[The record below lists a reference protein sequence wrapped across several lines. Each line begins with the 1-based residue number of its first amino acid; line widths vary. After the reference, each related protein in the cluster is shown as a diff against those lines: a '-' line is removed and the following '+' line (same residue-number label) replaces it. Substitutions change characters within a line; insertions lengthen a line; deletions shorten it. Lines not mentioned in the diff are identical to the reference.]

1 VGETIDGSPTEF
13 LVYEEAIARLSEPLN
28 TLTRGGLSEAYAGRT
43 MWEDVSKETFERFVQ
58 FAYTGDYSIP
68 ATREWDKSPEPQ
80 NGESDALHDPSGA
93 STTVE
98 SRVEELQIG
107 LGTDKKS
114 KRDKKKG
121 KDIGNMFDDWGA
133 SFPQAVA
140 EPKPD
145 FLSIQCPLLAPRN
158 IHLAKCEPAEF
169 EPDRSYSDVFFAH
182 ASLYVLGNLWLIYT
196 LKALAIYKLHK
207 TLCIF
212 KLDGKNVADIVD
224 LARYAYREEGQGS
237 GDEIGR
243 LREIVCHY
251 LAVHATVLSAHAVF
265 MDLIEEGG
273 PFARDFVKFA
283 VQRRGVN
290 MSLC

>member
-1 VGETIDGSPTEF
+1 
-13 LVYEEAIARLSEPLN
+13 
-28 TLTRGGLSEAYAGRT
+28 

-68 ATREWDKSPEPQ
+68 AAREWDKSAEPQ

-93 STTVE
+93 PTAVE
-98 SRVEELQIG
+98 SKVKKQNSAEENDLLEELQIG
-107 LGTDKKS
+107 LGTDKTS

-121 KDIGNMFDDWGA
+121 KAIGIIFDDWGA

-140 EPKPD
+140 EPKPEPKPD
-145 FLSIQCPLLAPRN
+145 FLSIQCPLLGPRN
-158 IHLAKCEPAEF
+158 IHLHTCRLVGF
-169 EPDRSYSDVFFAH
+169 EPDRSYSNVFLAH
-182 ASLYVLGNLWLIYT
+182 ASLYVLGNLWLIDT

-224 LARYAYREEGQGS
+224 LARYAYQEEGQGP

-243 LREIVCHY
+243 LREIVCQY
-251 LAVHATVLSAHAVF
+251 LAFHATVLSAHAAF
-265 MDLIEEGG
+265 MDLVEEGG

-283 VQRRGVN
+283 VQR
-290 MSLC
+290 ME